1 MCASVETT
9 SVMTEADHQKPIRV
23 LQLTDP
29 HLMADPAGA
38 LLGVNT
44 RDSLDA
50 VIAQVLRD
58 HGQPDIILATGDIA
72 QDASEEAYRLF
83 GEKLK
88 AFHCGSA
95 WIAGN
100 HDDAAVLTRIATELD
115 ASPRHILM
123 GGWQF
128 VLLDT
133 SVPGKV
139 YGELAESE
147 LAFLEKSLTDY
158 PDQPALIALHHH
170 PVEIGTQWMSAIGL
184 RDNVDF
190 WRIVDRFP
198 QVKTVLWGHI
208 HQEYDEYRKD
218 VRLLATPS
226 TCIQFTAGSVK
237 FSVEEKSPGYRW
249 FEMMPNGDFR
259 TEVKRS
265 EGFIFELDMNSTGY

>member
-1 MCASVETT
+1 MKDNDDQS
-9 SVMTEADHQKPIRV
+9 SLRV
-23 LQLTDP
+23 LQITDP

-50 VIAQVLRD
+50 VIAQVLRQ
-58 HGQPDIILATGDIA
+58 HGQPDLILATGDLA

-83 GEKLK
+83 GEKLE
-88 AFHCGSA
+88 AFDCASA

-100 HDDAAVLTRIATELD
+100 HDDSPLLTRISGELG
-115 ASPRHILM
+115 SSSRHIKM

-128 VLLDT
+128 VLLDS

-139 YGELAESE
+139 YGELPDSE
-147 LAFLEKSLTDY
+147 LAFLEKALAQN
-158 PDQPALIALHHH
+158 PDLPALVALHHH
-170 PVEIGTQWMSAIGL
+170 PVDIDARWMSNIGL
-184 RDNVDF
+184 HNKEEF
-190 WRIVDRFP
+190 WSLVDRFP
-198 QVKTVLWGHI
+198 QVRTVLWGHI
-208 HQEYDEYRKD
+208 HQEYDKYRKN

-249 FEMMPNGDFR
+249 FEMMHNGEFR
-259 TEVKRS
+259 TEVNRS
-265 EGFIFELDMNSTGY
+265 EDFAFELDMNSTGY

>member
-1 MCASVETT
+1 MSASVETK
-9 SVMTEADHQKPIRV
+9 SVMTENDHQKPLRV

-29 HLMADPAGA
+29 HLMAEPSGA

-44 RDSLDA
+44 RNSLDA

-58 HGQPDIILATGDIA
+58 HGQPDLILATGDIA

-88 AFHCGSA
+88 AFRCDTA

-100 HDDAAVLTRIATELD
+100 HDDSPVLNRIASELN
-115 ASPRHILM
+115 ANSRHVVK

-139 YGELAESE
+139 YGELPESE
-147 LAFLEKSLTDY
+147 LAFLEQTLTDN
-158 PDQPALIALHHH
+158 PEHPALIALHHH
-170 PVEIGTQWMSAIGL
+170 PVDIDTQWMSSIGL
-184 RDNVDF
+184 RNNDDF
-190 WRIVDRFP
+190 WRVVDRFP

-237 FSVEEKSPGYRW
+237 FSVEEKAPGYRW
-249 FEMMPNGDFR
+249 FEMMPDGDFR

-265 EGFIFELDMNSTGY
+265 EDFEFELDMDSTGY

>member
-1 MCASVETT
+1 MSASVEAK
-9 SVMTEADHQKPIRV
+9 SVMTENDHQLPLRV
-23 LQLTDP
+23 LQITDP

-44 RDSLDA
+44 RDSLAA
-50 VIAQVLRD
+50 VIDKVLQD
-58 HGQPDIILATGDIA
+58 HGQPDLILATGDIA
-72 QDASEEAYRLF
+72 QDASEEAYRFF

-88 AFHCGSA
+88 AFDCESV

-100 HDDAAVLTRIATELD
+100 HDDSRVLTRIATELNT
-115 ASPRHILM
+115 SSRHVIT

-128 VLLDT
+128 VLLDS

-139 YGELAESE
+139 HGELAESE
-147 LAFLEKSLTDY
+147 LEFLEKTLTEN
-158 PDQPALIALHHH
+158 PDQPAMVALHHH
-170 PVEIGTQWMSAIGL
+170 PVDIDARWMSTIGL
-184 RDNVDF
+184 RNNDDF

-208 HQEYDEYRKD
+208 HQVYDEYRKG

-226 TCIQFTAGSVK
+226 TCIQFTAGSEK

-249 FEMMPNGDFR
+249 FEMMPNGEFS

-265 EGFIFELDMNSTGY
+265 EDFTFELDMNSTGY